1 MSEKNIKAAGKN
13 VAAKEILSRK
23 KNDKKLLIF
32 ICIFMSVVIITGAI
46 FGTVYAVRNAN
57 AALEYNGVRM
67 SGGVARYFSSYAKA
81 LYLNSELADV
91 EGAADTEEFW
101 NSPEMGT
108 KTYGEGMIEY
118 VNQYLAGIVVGCYLY
133 DSVANLNSEARATIK
148 STVEKRLLY
157 IADGNKKEFNRIVEP
172 FGFDYDDFYD
182 ATEMMYKV
190 TMASYVLYGADASI
204 LRSDTEAVEE
214 FYNSAY
220 RRVKLLFI
228 RTESDFN
235 LITDENGMEVRVTND
250 DGTDRL
256 FDLTPTEKSERE
268 ADIATIKQA
277 IANFEAGEGDQMSAD
292 SFDYY
297 LGKYKAT
304 NMHLDPGGEYYSS
317 GSSYTARAY
326 QEFPDVVFQSLYMA
340 KNSYATVEIKDLGVC
355 FIYRTELEAGAYSD
369 NDEDGPFSDFYS
381 ALPSYTYRNELAEHL
396 DGVSI
401 RDKFNEIDL
410 ISLPANG
417 TYTIGL

>member
-1 MSEKNIKAAGKN
+1 MSEKNIKAAGES
-13 VAAKEILSRK
+13 VAAKANLKEK

-32 ICIFMSVVIITGAI
+32 ICIFMSAVIITGAI
-46 FGTVYAVRNAN
+46 FGTVYAVRDAN
-57 AALEYNGVRM
+57 AAFEYNGVRM
-67 SGGVARYFSSYAKA
+67 SSGVAKYFSSYAKA

-101 NSPEMGT
+101 NTPEMGT

-133 DSVANLNSEARATIK
+133 DSVASLNSEAKATIK

-157 IADGNKKEFNRIVEP
+157 IADGSKKDFNRVVEP
-172 FGFDYDDFYD
+172 FGFDYDDFYE

-190 TMASYVLYGADASI
+190 TMAPYVLYGVDASQ
-204 LRSDTEAVEE
+204 LRSDTAVVEA

-235 LITDENGMEVRVTND
+235 LITDENGMEVRETND

-268 ADIATIKQA
+268 SDIASIKQA

-304 NMHLDPGGEYYSS
+304 NMHLDSSGEYYSS

-326 QEFPDVVFQSLYMA
+326 QEFPDVVIQALYIA
-340 KNSYATVEIKDLGVC
+340 KNSYATVEIKDFGVC
-355 FIYRTELEAGAYSD
+355 FIYRTDLEPGAYTD
-369 NDEDGPFSDFYS
+369 NDDDGPFSDFYS
-381 ALPSYTYRNELAEHL
+381 ALSTYTYRNELAEHL
-396 DGVSI
+396 SGVSI
-401 RDKFNEIDL
+401 RDKFKEIDL

-417 TYTIGL
+417 IYTIGL